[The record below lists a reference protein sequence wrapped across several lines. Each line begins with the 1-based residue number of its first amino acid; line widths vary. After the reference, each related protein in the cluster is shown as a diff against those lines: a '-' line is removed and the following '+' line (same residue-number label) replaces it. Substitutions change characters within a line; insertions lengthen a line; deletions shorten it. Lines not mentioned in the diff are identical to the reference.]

1 MPEFLSDEQLTA
13 LRTSLRRAGHARF
26 PLLRPDI
33 DDLAAQTV
41 ADLWKYLLERAPG
54 PALGADAIQRIAH
67 AIFNRRAADL
77 FRKTRPML
85 AAAAVAAPAPA
96 TEAEPADERAGD
108 LATTALYRS
117 MLRVCVAE
125 LSTIS
130 EQDQMAVAIATGLA
144 SSAGDALTAAERQR
158 LHRVRKRL
166 AAAIQRELGE
176 DAYKLLRDLS

>member
-1 MPEFLSDEQLTA
+1 MPEFLSDAQLTA
-13 LRTSLRRAGHARF
+13 LRASLRRAGHARF

-41 ADLWKYLLERAPG
+41 ADLWKYLLEREPG
-54 PALGADAIQRIAH
+54 PALGADAILRIAH

-85 AAAAVAAPAPA
+85 AAGAAPAPA
-96 TEAEPADERAGD
+96 PEPADERAGD

-125 LSTIS
+125 LTTIS

-144 SSAGDALTAAERQR
+144 SSQGAALTAAERQR

-166 AAAIQRELGE
+166 AAAIERELGE

>member
-85 AAAAVAAPAPA
+85 AATAVPALAPA
-96 TEAEPADERAGD
+96 TEEPADERAGD

>member
-1 MPEFLSDEQLTA
+1 MPEFLSDVQLIT
-13 LRTSLRRAGHARF
+13 LRASLRRAGHARF
-26 PLLRPDI
+26 PLLRADI

-41 ADLWKYLLERAPG
+41 ADLWQYLLQREAG
-54 PALGADAIQRIAH
+54 PALEADAIQRIAH
-67 AIFNRRAADL
+67 TIFNRRAVDL
-77 FRKTRPML
+77 FRKTRPAL
-85 AAAAVAAPAPA
+85 AAGADPASAP
-96 TEAEPADERAGD
+96 EPADERAGD

-144 SSAGDALTAAERQR
+144 SSRGDALTAAERQR

-166 AAAIQRELGE
+166 AAAIGRELGE

>member
-1 MPEFLSDEQLTA
+1 MPEFLSDEQLTT
-13 LRTSLRRAGHARF
+13 LRARLRRAGHARF
-26 PLLRPDI
+26 PLLRADI

-41 ADLWKYLLERAPG
+41 ADLWQYLLQREAG
-54 PALGADAIQRIAH
+54 PALKADAIERIAH

-77 FRKTRPML
+77 YRKTRPAL
-85 AAAAVAAPAPA
+85 AAGAAPASAPA
-96 TEAEPADERAGD
+96 PEQADERAGD

-144 SSAGDALTAAERQR
+144 SSQGDALTAAERQR